1 MITKEPLSEAALAYG
16 SIGWHVFSCAV
27 DKKIPACTNGF
38 KDATTDPE
46 QIKRWWADQPYNIG
60 IATGASGLVVVDFD
74 LVDGVP
80 VGETNFK
87 NLPEYEPLPETFT
100 VRTRSGGKQFY
111 CRANGTGIKSS
122 NSQLCKNVDI
132 KALGGYVIAPPSF
145 VKADDKASG
154 GQYIIENSAKPTQL
168 PVWLEL
174 KLLDLQKPKQ
184 SKSEISVPLLS
195 QKQND
200 FPCCEVNIEK
210 LRQGFRNRSQSK
222 DCSSQDEW
230 IKLLFEFRSLVHLV
244 GWTDDQAWSLFD
256 ELCQWGNMGN
266 YNYDNNRTRWE
277 VDDFKSDGRTYKSLL
292 IELSKHD
299 EQPIEYPLLE
309 FDKGRDS
316 LDQIDELNSK
326 FAWVYE
332 EMNLYDIDGGRFVL
346 KDRFVTQYAN
356 QRFNV
361 GTSLQPK
368 LVSLGQAWITSPRR
382 KNAPRIVMAPKE
394 LAILTDGS
402 INSWKG
408 FTCVSKAGDVR
419 PFIDLLKRLIP
430 DVNER
435 RYVLIWLA
443 YLVQNP
449 EARFFVA
456 LVIWSL
462 QQGTGKNLLF
472 ETVTSLFN
480 KRHTKV
486 VGQEVFNDGFTD
498 WQAHKVVVICDEVSS
513 TDKRSTSDRIKGW
526 ITATDNTINAKNEP
540 KFTQD
545 NLIKYI
551 FLSNHADAV
560 FLNETDR
567 RFFVVEATSTRLPSD
582 FADAYV
588 KWRDSDGRSALRN
601 YLVNINTKE
610 FNPKAP
616 APSSN
621 AKREMVEDNK
631 SDLERWVDETLEQ
644 YQANEVLLVNAQTLS
659 KQYSEDNKSSCSSKT
674 TANILR
680 IKGLQKITKQAR
692 LETGRKIRLYVRTNY
707 ESYNKM
713 SDSEL
718 GAEYIKQ
725 QIKLVSPIIKDIK

>member
-1 MITKEPLSEAALAYG
+1 MLTPSRLIELSGYKPEIQKTKKPANDLTLQLA
-16 SIGWHVFSCAV
+16 
-27 DKKIPACTNGF
+27 
-38 KDATTDPE
+38 
-46 QIKRWWADQPYNIG
+46 
-60 IATGASGLVVVDFD
+60 
-74 LVDGVP
+74 
-80 VGETNFK
+80 
-87 NLPEYEPLPETFT
+87 
-100 VRTRSGGKQFY
+100 
-111 CRANGTGIKSS
+111 
-122 NSQLCKNVDI
+122 
-132 KALGGYVIAPPSF
+132 
-145 VKADDKASG
+145 
-154 GQYIIENSAKPTQL
+154 
-168 PVWLEL
+168 
-174 KLLDLQKPKQ
+174 
-184 SKSEISVPLLS
+184 
-195 QKQND
+195 ND
-200 FPCCEVNIEK
+200 FPCIEANKEK
-210 LRQGFRNRSQSK
+210 LRKAVRNWLQAE
-222 DCSSQDEW
+222 DCSSESAWVQM
-230 IKLLFEFRSLVHLV
+230 LFAFRSLKFLV
-244 GWTDDQAWSLFD
+244 GWTDEEAWGLFD
-256 ELCQWGNMGN
+256 EICQWEGMGK
-266 YNYDNNRTRWE
+266 YNYSSNRARWD
-277 VDDFKSDGRTYKSLL
+277 VNDFKLDGITYKTLL
-292 IELSKHD
+292 DKLTKNDAEPH
-299 EQPIEYPLLE
+299 EYPILK
-309 FDKGRDS
+309 FDKDLDS
-316 LDQIDELNSK
+316 FDQIDELNSK
-326 FAWVYE
+326 FAWVYD
-332 EMNLYDIDGGRFVL
+332 EMNLYDIDRARFVL
-346 KDRFVTQYAN
+346 KDRFLTQYAN

-361 GTSLQPK
+361 GTSPQPK
-368 LVSLGQAWITSPRR
+368 LMPLGQAWVTSERR
-382 KNAPRIVMAPKE
+382 RNAPRVVMAPE
-394 LAILTDGS
+394 HPATLPDGS

-408 FTCVSKAGDVR
+408 FACISKAGDVR

-582 FADAYV
+582 FADDYV
-588 KWRDSDGRSALRN
+588 KWRDSDGCSALRN

-644 YQANEVLLVNAQTLS
+644 YQAKEVLLVNAQTLA
-659 KQYSEDNKSSCSSKT
+659 KQYAQDNKRSCSSKT

-680 IKGLQKITKQAR
+680 KKGLQKLTKQAR
-692 LETGRKIRLYVRTNY
+692 LENGRKVRLHVRTDY
-707 ESYNKM
+707 ECYNNM

-725 QIKLVSPIIKDIK
+725 QIKLASPMIKDIK

>member
-16 SIGWHVFSCAV
+16 SIGWHVFPCAV
-27 DKKIPACTNGF
+27 DKKIPACPNGF

-46 QIKRWWADQPYNIG
+46 QTKRWWADQPYNIG

-74 LVDGVP
+74 LVNGVP

-100 VRTRSGGKQFY
+100 IRTRSCGKQFY
-111 CRANGTGIKSS
+111 FRTNRTGIKSS

-154 GQYIIENSAKPTQL
+154 GQYTIENSAKPAQL

-174 KLLDLQKPKQ
+174 KLLDLQKPKLP
-184 SKSEISVPLLS
+184 KPKTLLS
-195 QKQND
+195 LVPQQLNY
-200 FPCCEVNIEK
+200 FPCIEVNKEK
-210 LRQGFRNRSQSK
+210 LRKAVRNWLK
-222 DCSSQDEW
+222 TEDCSSESAWVQM
-230 IKLLFEFRSLVHLV
+230 LFAFRSLKFLV
-244 GWTDDQAWSLFD
+244 DWTDEEAWGLFD
-256 ELCQWGNMGN
+256 EICKWEGMGK
-266 YNYDNNRTRWE
+266 YNYSSNRARWD
-277 VDDFKSDGRTYKSLL
+277 VNDFKLDGITYKTLL
-292 IELSKHD
+292 DKLTKNDAEPH
-299 EQPIEYPLLE
+299 EYPVLE
-309 FDKGRDS
+309 FDKGPDS

-332 EMNLYDIDGGRFVL
+332 EMNLYDIDRGRFVL

-368 LVSLGQAWITSPRR
+368 LVSLGQAWVTNERR
-382 KNAPRIVMAPKE
+382 RNAPRVVMAPE
-394 LAILTDGS
+394 HPATLPDGS

-582 FADAYV
+582 FADEYV

-644 YQANEVLLVNAQTLS
+644 YQAKEVLLVNAQTLS

-680 IKGLQKITKQAR
+680 TKGLQKITKQAR
-692 LETGRKIRLYVRTNY
+692 LENGRKIRLHVRTNY
-707 ESYNKM
+707 ESYNNM